1 MTISIPQHQ
10 FRNNLSPSV
19 FFRKLGRRCKEA
31 LRLNEKIKI
40 TEDLREKFA
49 RSKVVIVT
57 DYKGMNVTTINTL
70 RKKLRDVEIEY
81 RVVKNSLLIRASE
94 DTDVATIQAF
104 FKGPSAVAISYND
117 PVTPAKVLTEFANE
131 NKNLTIKA
139 GVMGNRLLDIND
151 IKSLS
156 SLPSREVLLSQVLSA
171 MNGVPTAFVRVL
183 SATIGQFLN
192 VLTAIK
198 DQKEAA

>member
-1 MTISIPQHQ
+1 MAISIPQHQ
-10 FRNNLSPSV
+10 IRNNLSPPV
-19 FFRKLGRRCKEA
+19 FFRKLGRGCKKA

-40 TEDLREKFA
+40 AEDLKEKFSK
-49 RSKVVIVT
+49 SKVVIVT
-57 DYKGMNVTTINTL
+57 DYKGMNVTTINAL
-70 RKKLRDVEIEY
+70 RRKLRDVEIEY
-81 RVVKNSLLIRASE
+81 RVVKNTLLIRASE
-94 DTDVATIQAF
+94 DTDVATIKEF
-104 FKGPSAVAISYND
+104 FKGPSAVAISYDD
-117 PVTPAKVLTEFANE
+117 PVMPAKVLTEFANE

-183 SATIGQFLN
+183 SGTIGQFLN